1 MKLGKVNTGSALHIL
16 TDGINYEGKPTLNLY
31 CGSSANFRARR
42 IFTSKL
48 EVKEENITC
57 KKCLKAYKEGK
68 AHEYEYMVKQANII
82 HNENKELTLQ
92 EYKEKNISFII
103 KK

>member
-1 MKLGKVNTGSALHIL
+1 MKLGKVNTGNALHIL
-16 TDGINYEGKPTLNLY
+16 TEGTNYEGRPTLNLY

-48 EVKEENITC
+48 EVTEENITC

-68 AHEYEYMVKQANII
+68 ADSYETLVKQANII
-82 HNENKELTLQ
+82 HKENKELTLK
-92 EYKEKNISFII
+92 EYKEQNISFII